1 MKMAKRFRTL
11 DEARVAYLD
20 GKITANEFAAL
31 MRKHVIVDNERKQIE
46 KSSKRIERK
55 LATV

>member
-1 MKMAKRFRTL
+1 MAKRFRTL

-46 KSSKRIERK
+46 KNSKKIERK